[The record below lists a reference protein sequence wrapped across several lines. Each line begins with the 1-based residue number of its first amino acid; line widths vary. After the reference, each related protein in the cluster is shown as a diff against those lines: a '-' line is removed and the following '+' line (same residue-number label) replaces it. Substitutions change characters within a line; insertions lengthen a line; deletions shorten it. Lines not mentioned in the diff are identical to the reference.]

1 MSAAPRA
8 SRIFCFLISSH
19 LISSLSLSLNHVN
32 NFVSLPYLSE
42 CAVVLLDEE
51 SSGGGGADPDQPDA
65 GGECGQRETPTMVA
79 ARLNDAATLKALFAR
94 GADLTAVDENG
105 TDALTKVREGRGEGN
120 DSYSTLHNS

>member
-1 MSAAPRA
+1 M
-8 SRIFCFLISSH
+8 
-19 LISSLSLSLNHVN
+19 N

-65 GGECGQRETPTMVA
+65 GGECGQRETPTMVS
-79 ARLNDAATLKALFAR
+79 ARLNDTATLKALFAR